1 MTGSVAHD
9 GCRFL
14 AINFPHSVET
24 PPFGTPV
31 AVAVVWS
38 RSYRSIERWSI
49 AVVGW
54 PNGGARKSKDSAQS
68 LLNTSRCGDLGEL
81 SLGREIALCTNQKP
95 DATACIDEGL

>member
-1 MTGSVAHD
+1 
-9 GCRFL
+9 
-14 AINFPHSVET
+14 
-24 PPFGTPV
+24 
-31 AVAVVWS
+31 
-38 RSYRSIERWSI
+38 
-49 AVVGW
+49 VVGW

>member
-1 MTGSVAHD
+1 MLHTMDADFWQSTS
-9 GCRFL
+9 R
-14 AINFPHSVET
+14 IRSKR
-24 PPFGTPV
+24 PPLERPLRSRLCGHGRI
-31 AVAVVWS
+31 AVS
-38 RSYRSIERWSI
+38 ERWSI